1 VVTAA
6 DSNGKKIQS
15 IFFKILSWIES
26 TAVCNK
32 YSRGGRPPQ
41 KGGNFDPNL
50 GLSGIGGGRTNR
62 DWYCDAIRKNKGQ
75 SMTKSQT
82 LREEKEYI
90 RKRRAGLLKR
100 RELLIKMSGPGEIN
114 AERSYV
120 DADAIHGGGGRR
132 EAYSILIEIA
142 KIEADLQA
150 LNELEQN
157 NAEQLAVLR
166 EAVAHRDKLAEQIPI
181 LRDIEG
187 MSLKEIAEE
196 LGYSYDWVRHVA
208 VDIKMQGSDQ

>member
-1 VVTAA
+1 M
-6 DSNGKKIQS
+6 DH
-15 IFFKILSWIES
+15 
-26 TAVCNK
+26 C
-32 YSRGGRPPQ
+32 
-41 KGGNFDPNL
+41 FDHNL
-50 GLSGIGGGRTNR
+50 GLSGIGGGGINR
-62 DWYCDAIRKNKGQ
+62 DWHRDAIRKNKGQ

-100 RELLIKMSGPGEIN
+100 RELLIKMGCPGEMN
-114 AERSYV
+114 SERSYV

-150 LNELEQN
+150 LDELEQN
-157 NAEQLAVLR
+157 NTEQLAVIR
-166 EAVAHRDKLAEQIPI
+166 KAVAGRERLAEQIQI
-181 LRDIEG
+181 LRDVEG
-187 MSLKEIAEE
+187 MNLKEIAEE

-208 VDIKMQGSDQ
+208 ADMKMQVSG

>member
-1 VVTAA
+1 
-6 DSNGKKIQS
+6 
-15 IFFKILSWIES
+15 
-26 TAVCNK
+26 
-32 YSRGGRPPQ
+32 
-41 KGGNFDPNL
+41 
-50 GLSGIGGGRTNR
+50 
-62 DWYCDAIRKNKGQ
+62 
-75 SMTKSQT
+75 MTKSQT

-150 LNELEQN
+150 LDELEQN

-181 LRDIEG
+181 LRNVEG

-208 VDIKMQGSDQ
+208 VDIKMQGSGR

>member
-1 VVTAA
+1 
-6 DSNGKKIQS
+6 
-15 IFFKILSWIES
+15 
-26 TAVCNK
+26 
-32 YSRGGRPPQ
+32 
-41 KGGNFDPNL
+41 
-50 GLSGIGGGRTNR
+50 
-62 DWYCDAIRKNKGQ
+62 
-75 SMTKSQT
+75 MTKSQT

-90 RKRRAGLLKR
+90 RKRRAGLLR
-100 RELLIKMSGPGEIN
+100 RRALLIKTSGPGEIN

-120 DADAIHGGGGRR
+120 DADAIQGGVTRR

-150 LNELEQN
+150 LDELEQN
-157 NAEQLAVLR
+157 NADQLAVLR
-166 EAVAHRDKLAEQIPI
+166 EAVAGREKLAEQIQI

-208 VDIKMQGSDQ
+208 ADMMKLKDHEQ